1 MFSFFPQNVRVNFPT
16 SSGMLHLWLEV
27 RWSPTIEDDFL
38 SDLDLPAVE
47 LVVGASKKGRHSSG
61 VLKSNGDT
69 SGTMLSRSGSLLSV
83 RKVMDVEDDRHR
95 GLSRALQSG
104 SSSGAH
110 VASPSSQERKDVV
123 QPEQNGSSR
132 AASAKNGSA
141 QNEHAKAM
149 RKLSSEPMFAEYGP
163 DVVARSNTEQTGSP
177 RVLTSHV
184 RTKRKTSAPN
194 VSTKAS
200 PPPTAQETLLT
211 SAPPPPEGERLAGSN
226 GSLGKKHSYEE
237 AISFRSALSSSLSAD
252 LSLIHI

>member
-1 MFSFFPQNVRVNFPT
+1 MPDLTR
-16 SSGMLHLWLEV
+16 
-27 RWSPTIEDDFL
+27 L
-38 SDLDLPAVE
+38 SAVF
-47 LVVGASKKGRHSSG
+47 
-61 VLKSNGDT
+61 
-69 SGTMLSRSGSLLSV
+69 
-83 RKVMDVEDDRHR
+83 VMQDDRHR

-252 LSLIHI
+252 YPSSLVSAMEAVNLSLEEPKGVYGGGGPGGLSCCIVYLCVVCLFIQLFMRTFEPWSSS